1 MNTKGKEL
9 PQGNISTDISIR
21 IYRDVNKHMQIFPH
35 SIWNHMQ
42 AHARKDEDKGAQ
54 TAHN

>member
-9 PQGNISTDISIR
+9 PQGNISTDISIQ

-42 AHARKDEDKGAQ
+42 AQTPKDEDKGAQ